1 MTTVNRFAA
10 RLALISAMSL
20 SALAAQ
26 AAQAAGF
33 DFTNGHFPPEAQ
45 TQSTL
50 TRAEVKAEVLDA
62 IAKGQMLSQGQS
74 YLPLS
79 MQNLQSSKGLNRK
92 TEQRNNLA
100 TEKTGLSADL
110 GA

>member
-1 MTTVNRFAA
+1 MTTANRFAA

-20 SALAAQ
+20 SAL

-79 MQNLQSSKGLNRK
+79 MQNLPTNKGLNRK
-92 TEQRNNLA
+92 AEQRNNLA

>member
-1 MTTVNRFAA
+1 MTTANRFAA

-20 SALAAQ
+20 SAL

-50 TRAEVKAEVLDA
+50 TRAEVKAEVMDA

-79 MQNLQSSKGLNRK
+79 MQNLPTSKSLNRK
-92 TEQRNNLA
+92 AEQRNNLA

>member
-1 MTTVNRFAA
+1 MTAANRFAA

-20 SALAAQ
+20 SAL

-79 MQNLQSSKGLNRK
+79 MQNLSTSKGLNRK
-92 TEQRNNLA
+92 AEQRNNLA

>member
-1 MTTVNRFAA
+1 MTTANRFAA
-10 RLALISAMSL
+10 RLALISALSL
-20 SALAAQ
+20 SAL

-33 DFTNGHFPPEAQ
+33 DFTNSNFPPQEQ
-45 TQSTL
+45 SQSTL
-50 TRAEVKAEVLDA
+50 TRAEVKAEVMDA
-62 IAKGQMLSQGQS
+62 IANGQMLSQGQS

-79 MQNLQSSKGLNRK
+79 QQHMYATKSVNR
-92 TEQRNNLA
+92 TAEQRNRLA

>member
-1 MTTVNRFAA
+1 MTTANRFAA

-20 SALAAQ
+20 SAL

-50 TRAEVKAEVLDA
+50 TRAEVKAEVLEA

-92 TEQRNNLA
+92 AEQRNNLA

>member
-1 MTTVNRFAA
+1 MTTANRFAA

-20 SALAAQ
+20 SAL

-79 MQNLQSSKGLNRK
+79 MQNLPTSKSLNRK
-92 TEQRNNLA
+92 AEQRNNLA

>member
-1 MTTVNRFAA
+1 MTTANRFAA

-20 SALAAQ
+20 SAL

-50 TRAEVKAEVLDA
+50 TRAEVKAEVMDA

-79 MQNLQSSKGLNRK
+79 AQQQQQQPASALSREQVRRETMAAEKAGLLDNY
-92 TEQRNNLA
+92 
-100 TEKTGLSADL
+100 

>member
-1 MTTVNRFAA
+1 MTNANRFAA
-10 RLALISAMSL
+10 RLALISAISL
-20 SALAAQ
+20 SAL

-100 TEKTGLSADL
+100 TEKTGLSAGR

>member
-26 AAQAAGF
+26 AAGF

-45 TQSTL
+45 AQSTL

-92 TEQRNNLA
+92 AEQRNNLA

>member
-1 MTTVNRFAA
+1 MTAANRFAA

-20 SALAAQ
+20 SAL

-79 MQNLQSSKGLNRK
+79 MQNLPTSKSLNRK
-92 TEQRNNLA
+92 AEQRNNLA

>member
-1 MTTVNRFAA
+1 MTTANHFAA

-20 SALAAQ
+20 SAL

-50 TRAEVKAEVLDA
+50 TRAEVKAEVLEA

-79 MQNLQSSKGLNRK
+79 MQNLSTRNGLNR
-92 TEQRNNLA
+92 TAEQRNNLA
-100 TEKTGLSADL
+100 NEKTGLSADL

>member
-1 MTTVNRFAA
+1 MTTANRFAA

-20 SALAAQ
+20 SAL

-50 TRAEVKAEVLDA
+50 TRAEVKAEVLDS

-79 MQNLQSSKGLNRK
+79 MQNLPTSKGLNRK
-92 TEQRNNLA
+92 AEQRNNLA

>member
-1 MTTVNRFAA
+1 MTTANRFAA

-20 SALAAQ
+20 SAL

-50 TRAEVKAEVLDA
+50 TRAEV
-62 IAKGQMLSQGQS
+62 
-74 YLPLS
+74 
-79 MQNLQSSKGLNRK
+79 
-92 TEQRNNLA
+92 
-100 TEKTGLSADL
+100 
-110 GA
+110 

>member
-10 RLALISAMSL
+10 RFALISAMSL

-26 AAQAAGF
+26 AAGF
-33 DFTNGHFPPEAQ
+33 DFTNNHFPPQ
-45 TQSTL
+45 DQSQSTL

-62 IAKGQMLSQGQS
+62 IASGQMLSQGQS

-79 MQNLQSSKGLNRK
+79 QQHLYAHKSANRT
-92 TEQRNNLA
+92 TEQRDRLA
-100 TEKTGLSADL
+100 TEKTGLSSDL

>member
-20 SALAAQ
+20 SAL

-79 MQNLQSSKGLNRK
+79 MQNLPTSKSLNRK
-92 TEQRNNLA
+92 AEQRNNLA

>member
-1 MTTVNRFAA
+1 MTTANRFAA

-20 SALAAQ
+20 SAL

-50 TRAEVKAEVLDA
+50 TRAEVKAEVMDA

-92 TEQRNNLA
+92 AEQRNNLA

>member
-1 MTTVNRFAA
+1 MTTANRFAA

-20 SALAAQ
+20 SAL

-50 TRAEVKAEVLDA
+50 TRAEVKAEVLDS

-79 MQNLQSSKGLNRK
+79 MQNLPTSKSLNRK
-92 TEQRNNLA
+92 AEQRNNLA

>member
-1 MTTVNRFAA
+1 MTTANRFAA
-10 RLALISAMSL
+10 RLALISAMTL
-20 SALAAQ
+20 SAL

-79 MQNLQSSKGLNRK
+79 MQNLPTSKSLNRK
-92 TEQRNNLA
+92 AEQRNNLA

>member
-1 MTTVNRFAA
+1 MTNANRFAA
-10 RLALISAMSL
+10 RLALISAISL
-20 SALAAQ
+20 SAL

-79 MQNLQSSKGLNRK
+79 MQNLQTSKGLNRK
-92 TEQRNNLA
+92 AEQRNNLA

>member
-1 MTTVNRFAA
+1 MTTANHFAA

-20 SALAAQ
+20 SAL

-79 MQNLQSSKGLNRK
+79 MQNLPTSKSLNRK
-92 TEQRNNLA
+92 AEQRNNLA

>member
-1 MTTVNRFAA
+1 MTTANRFAA

-20 SALAAQ
+20 SAL

-50 TRAEVKAEVLDA
+50 TRAEVKAEVLEA

-79 MQNLQSSKGLNRK
+79 MQNLPTSKSLNRK
-92 TEQRNNLA
+92 AEQRNNLA

>member
-1 MTTVNRFAA
+1 MTTANRFAA

-20 SALAAQ
+20 SAL

-79 MQNLQSSKGLNRK
+79 MQNLPTSKSLNRK
-92 TEQRNNLA
+92 AEQRNNLA
-100 TEKTGLSADL
+100 TEKAGLSADL

>member
-1 MTTVNRFAA
+1 M
-10 RLALISAMSL
+10 
-20 SALAAQ
+20 
-26 AAQAAGF
+26 
-33 DFTNGHFPPEAQ
+33 
-45 TQSTL
+45 
-50 TRAEVKAEVLDA
+50 LDA

-79 MQNLQSSKGLNRK
+79 MQNLPTSKSLNRK
-92 TEQRNNLA
+92 AEQRNNLA

>member
-1 MTTVNRFAA
+1 MTTANRFAA

-20 SALAAQ
+20 SAL

-79 MQNLQSSKGLNRK
+79 MQNLQTSKGLNRK
-92 TEQRNNLA
+92 AEQRNNLA

>member
-1 MTTVNRFAA
+1 MKFARHIASRFAFA
-10 RLALISAMSL
+10 AALTASAF
-20 SALAAQ
+20 

-50 TRAEVKAEVLDA
+50 TRAEVKAEVMDA

-79 MQNLQSSKGLNRK
+79 MQTLPTSKGLNRK
-92 TEQRNNLA
+92 AEQRNNLA
-100 TEKTGLSADL
+100 TEKTSLSTDL

>member
-1 MTTVNRFAA
+1 MTTANRFAA

-20 SALAAQ
+20 SAL

-79 MQNLQSSKGLNRK
+79 MQNLPTSKSLNRK
-92 TEQRNNLA
+92 AEQRNNLA
-100 TEKTGLSADL
+100 NEKTSLSADL

>member
-1 MTTVNRFAA
+1 MTTANRFAA

-20 SALAAQ
+20 SAL

-79 MQNLQSSKGLNRK
+79 MQNLPTSKGLNRK
-92 TEQRNNLA
+92 VEQRNNLA